1 MVPFAGSGSELV
13 VAKSLG
19 CDFVGFE
26 LNDDYV
32 KLGNSWLSKV

>member
-19 CDFVGFE
+19 YDFVGFE
-26 LNDDYV
+26 LNDKYV
-32 KLGNSWLSKV
+32 GLGNSWLNQV